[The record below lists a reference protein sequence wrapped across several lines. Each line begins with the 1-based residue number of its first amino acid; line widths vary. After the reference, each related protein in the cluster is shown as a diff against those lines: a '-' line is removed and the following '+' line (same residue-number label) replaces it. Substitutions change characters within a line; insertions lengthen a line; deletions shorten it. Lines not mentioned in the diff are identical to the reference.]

1 MSARSKMII
10 NARVLTL
17 GEEEQLEKNRL
28 KMDVIVDSRV
38 FLTLIMEKIVTL
50 LWGIWGFQSGC

>member
-1 MSARSKMII
+1 MTVSWIYRE
-10 NARVLTL
+10 VQTL
-17 GEEEQLEKNRL
+17 GEEEQLEKNRS

-50 LWGIWGFQSGC
+50 LWGI